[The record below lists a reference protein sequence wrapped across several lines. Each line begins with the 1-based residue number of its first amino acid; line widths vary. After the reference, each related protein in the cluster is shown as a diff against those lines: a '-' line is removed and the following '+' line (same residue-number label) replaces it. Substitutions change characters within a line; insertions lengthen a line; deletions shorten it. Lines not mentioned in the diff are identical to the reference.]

1 MIKIILVSFSIIF
14 LFSCS
19 EKKEACETKVL
30 EEAIRLSFNQN
41 SLMIDKLIVD
51 SIKFKFVEPSLGK
64 DSIQK
69 IIFRKKNLHSKNT
82 LFFRV

>member
-51 SIKFKFVEPSLGK
+51 SIKFKFV
-64 DSIQK
+64 
-69 IIFRKKNLHSKNT
+69 
-82 LFFRV
+82 